1 MFRQPPKDAEINQPP
16 TDSVSDLA
24 FSPVANL
31 LAASSW
37 DNQVRIWDIQND
49 GTSAGKAMYAHEG
62 PALCCAWSRDG
73 TKLVSGGADKAGRM
87 LDTATGQ
94 SVQIA
99 QHDDAIRCIK
109 FIEAENSSPIIA
121 TGSWD
126 KTLKYWDLRQQSP
139 LAVVNLPE
147 RVYAMDCNHP
157 LMVVATA
164 DRKLVVFD
172 VNNPTTPFKTIDSML
187 KWQTR
192 TVSCFTKKDG
202 FAVGSIEGRVG
213 VQYID
218 DKQRDKN
225 FSFKCHRDTTIP
237 SQNSVYAVN
246 SISHHQGFGTFVTAG
261 SDGSFVFWDKDARQ
275 KLKSYTGVGGPI
287 LSTAFNGDGKI
298 LAYAIGYDWSKGYQH
313 NTDSVKNTILLH
325 AVAEDDVKPRAK

>member
-1 MFRQPPKDAEINQPP
+1 MFRQQTKDAEISQPP
-16 TDSVSDLA
+16 TDSVSELA

-37 DNQVRIWDIQND
+37 DNQ
-49 GTSAGKAMYAHEG
+49 
-62 PALCCAWSRDG
+62 DG
-73 TKLVSGGADKAGRM
+73 TKIASGGADKAGRM
-87 LDTATGQ
+87 MDTTTGQ
-94 SVQIA
+94 STQIA
-99 QHDDAIRCIK
+99 QHDEPIRCIK
-109 FIEAENSSPIIA
+109 FVEADNSSPIVA

-126 KTLKYWDLRQQSP
+126 KTIKYWDLRQQNP
-139 LAVVNLPE
+139 LGVVNLPE
-147 RVYAMDCNHP
+147 RVYAMDCSHP
-157 LMVVATA
+157 MMVVATA

-172 VNNPTTPFKTIDSML
+172 VNNPTTPYKTMDSLL

-192 TVSCFTKKDG
+192 SVSCFTKKDG

-218 DKQRDKN
+218 EKQKDKT
-225 FSFKCHRDTTIP
+225 FSFKCHRDDALS
-237 SQNSVYAVN
+237 SQVNVYSVN
-246 SISHHQGFGTFVTAG
+246 SISHHQGYGTFVTAG

-275 KLKSYTGVGGPI
+275 KLKTHKNVGGPI

-313 NTDSVKNTILLH
+313 NNDSIKNTILLH
-325 AVAEDDVKPRAK
+325 AVADDDVKPRAK